1 MSWRVVARP
10 DAQIDIAEAAQWYEA
25 RREGLGSV
33 LGVSPWVSPHY
44 RHIIKS

>member
-33 LGVSPWVSPHY
+33 LTIDTLL
-44 RHIIKS
+44 RAEMLTR